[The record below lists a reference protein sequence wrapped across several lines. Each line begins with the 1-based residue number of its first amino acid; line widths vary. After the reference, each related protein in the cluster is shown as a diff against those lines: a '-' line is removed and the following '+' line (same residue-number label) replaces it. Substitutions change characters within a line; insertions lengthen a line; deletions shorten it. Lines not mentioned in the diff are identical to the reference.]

1 MAIDLVTAPHPR
13 RNSWLASILGFVSV
27 ERERR
32 QALKELEAL
41 TDQRL
46 LDIGVER
53 NDIAARV
60 DSEMAKINLQRLGR
74 MGLC

>member
-13 RNSWLASILGFVSV
+13 RNSWLTSILGFVSE

>member
-1 MAIDLVTAPHPR
+1 MAIALVTAPPPCR
-13 RNSWLASILGFVSV
+13 RSWLASLLGFVSV
-27 ERERR
+27 KRERR
-32 QALKELEAL
+32 EALRELEAL
-41 TDQRL
+41 TDRRL